1 MTVNGERNEKERE
14 EGGRHFGAASK
25 EGLISPS
32 HLLTLTQMTSFPNL
46 QVPTRVPDIDTTYD
60 IGEMST
66 IDDDTE
72 N

>member
-1 MTVNGERNEKERE
+1 MERGTRRRERE
-14 EGGRHFGAASK
+14 GEGGRHFGAASK